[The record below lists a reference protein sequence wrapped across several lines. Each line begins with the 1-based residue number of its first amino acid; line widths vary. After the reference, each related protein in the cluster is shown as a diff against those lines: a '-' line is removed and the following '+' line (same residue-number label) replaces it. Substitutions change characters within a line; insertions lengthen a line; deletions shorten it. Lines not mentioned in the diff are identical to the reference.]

1 MENSKYTQKENDKYN
16 DPHILVMEPQNNQFM
31 VIITPKIN

>member
-16 DPHILVMEPQNNQFM
+16 DLHILVMEPQSNQFM